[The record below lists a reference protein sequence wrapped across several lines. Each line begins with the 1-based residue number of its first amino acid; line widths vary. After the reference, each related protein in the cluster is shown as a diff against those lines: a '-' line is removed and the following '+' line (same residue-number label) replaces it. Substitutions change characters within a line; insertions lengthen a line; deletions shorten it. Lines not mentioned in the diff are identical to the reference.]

1 MEAKYKFIFVARVS
15 VRTAV
20 MHAVLR
26 LTGLA
31 SYSENDVDCPR
42 LLQLLHFGEKL
53 DSGNCGNTCD
63 SCSKI
68 KTLVEKD
75 VTESTKQLVSFLQLD
90 HSPLAF
96 YFFDSLLDLSD
107 ILFSKTTTFVGVFN
121 QRLG

>member
-15 VRTAV
+15 VRTDV
-20 MHAVLR
+20 MHAVIR

-42 LLQLLHFGEKL
+42 LLQLRHFGEKL

-75 VTESTKQLVSFLQLD
+75 VTESAKQLTFLISSSVRRLLLLVSSTSDLGSF
-90 HSPLAF
+90 F
-96 YFFDSLLDLSD
+96 YCS
-107 ILFSKTTTFVGVFN
+107 V
-121 QRLG
+121 